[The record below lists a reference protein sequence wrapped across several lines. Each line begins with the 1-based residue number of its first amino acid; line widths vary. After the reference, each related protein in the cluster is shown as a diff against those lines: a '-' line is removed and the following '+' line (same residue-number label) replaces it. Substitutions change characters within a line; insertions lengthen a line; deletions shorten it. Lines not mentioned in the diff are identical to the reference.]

1 MTTRVLMELPANL
14 LVRSLCERTLLAGGE
29 YGGARYDAEHQGD
42 LACHGA
48 GLGPQSYGPSQ

>member
-1 MTTRVLMELPANL
+1 MELPANL
-14 LVRSLCERTLLAGGE
+14 LVRSLCERTLAGGE
-29 YGGARYDAEHQGD
+29 YGGARDDAEHQGD